1 MLKRT
6 TITLSALLIALV
18 LVSQAAADG
27 PPWPAEVH
35 IREDGAC
42 FMMWLDSSLE
52 FIEVFGTW
60 TGEYQAKNG
69 VANEHCRI
77 DLDFD
82 DPNIAT
88 IDQFCAAY
96 PGDWCRGNGSVV
108 MTGWDCMGNHDLLT
122 TSSIVTLSPS
132 GNLNVECHFR
142 PN

>member
-1 MLKRT
+1 MFKRT
-6 TITLSALLIALV
+6 FFTLGALLIALV
-18 LVSQAAADG
+18 LVSSAAADG

-42 FMMWLDSSLE
+42 FMWWLDSSLQ
-52 FIEVFGTW
+52 FIPVFGTW
-60 TGEYQAKNG
+60 TGEYQAQNG

-88 IDQFCAAY
+88 IEQMCTVF
-96 PGDWCRGNGSVV
+96 PGDHCHGNGSIV
-108 MTGWDCMGNHDLLT
+108 MRDWECSGIYGLVS
-122 TSSIVTLSPS
+122 TSSILTVNSS

-142 PN
+142 GD